1 MAANRV
7 FTGFN
12 FEAIRLAVNRD
23 LDLFLQ
29 SVERRAFIKARL
41 ATGNEQ
47 EALDIV
53 QDAMFKL
60 ARAYGKKGKEEWGP
74 LFHRILQ
81 SRITDWY
88 RRQGVKNRLFAWFG
102 KSSQDGHTGSAPDLF
117 DPVDTAQAEPWEHMN
132 GAQVSRVLQSAIG
145 NLPLRQQQA
154 FMLRQWDGLSVEETA
169 RTMGCSQGSVKTH
182 CARALA
188 SLKEALLKI
197 GIDTQSID

>member
-1 MAANRV
+1 MAV
-7 FTGFN
+7 Y
-12 FEAIRLAVNRD
+12 RD
-23 LDLFLQ
+23 LDRFLE

-53 QDAMFKL
+53 QDAMYKL
-60 ARAYGKKGKEEWGP
+60 VKTYGNRTGEEWGP

-88 RRQGVKNRLFAWFG
+88 RRQGVKNRVFAWFS
-102 KSSQDGHTGSAPDLF
+102 KSSHDNHTGSAPGPS
-117 DPVDTAQAEPWEHMN
+117 DPADSIDTSQAEPWEHMN
-132 GAQVSRVLQSAIG
+132 SAQVSQALQLAIG
-145 NLPLRQQQA
+145 DLPLRQQQA

-188 SLKEALLKI
+188 SLKETLHKL
-197 GIDTQSID
+197 GIETYSID

>member
-1 MAANRV
+1 
-7 FTGFN
+7 
-12 FEAIRLAVNRD
+12 LAVNRE
-23 LDLFLQ
+23 LDRFLE
-29 SVERRAFIKARL
+29 SVERRAFVKARL

-60 ARAYGKKGKEEWGP
+60 VKSYGNKAAEEWPP

-88 RRQGVKNRLFAWFG
+88 RRQGTKNRLFAWLS
-102 KSSQDGHTGSAPDLF
+102 KSPQDGHGEYVSDPPDPI
-117 DPVDTAQAEPWEHMN
+117 DSIDGGQAEPWEHLS
-132 GAQVSRVLQSAIG
+132 GVQIGEALQSAIG
-145 NLPLRQQQA
+145 DLPLRQQQA
-154 FMLRQWDGLSVEETA
+154 FMLRQWDGLSVKDTA

-188 SLKEALLKI
+188 NLKHALQQL
-197 GIDTQSID
+197 GIETHLIDGRRD

>member
-1 MAANRV
+1 
-7 FTGFN
+7 
-12 FEAIRLAVNRD
+12 LAVNRD
-23 LDLFLQ
+23 LDQFLE

-60 ARAYGKKGKEEWGP
+60 VKSYGDRSAEDWGP
-74 LFHRILQ
+74 LFQRILQ

-102 KSSQDGHTGSAPDLF
+102 RTPEHTGSDTVS
-117 DPVDTAQAEPWEHMN
+117 DPPNPLDGIDNSQAEPWEHLN
-132 GAQVSRVLQSAIG
+132 GVQLGDALQSAIG
-145 NLPLRQQQA
+145 ALPLRQQQA
-154 FMLRQWDGLSVEETA
+154 FLLRQWDGLSVKETA

-182 CARALA
+182 CSRALA
-188 SLKEALLKI
+188 SLKETLQNL
-197 GIDTQSID
+197 GIDIQSID

>member
-1 MAANRV
+1 LAANH
-7 FTGFN
+7 
-12 FEAIRLAVNRD
+12 D
-23 LDLFLQ
+23 LDRFLE

-60 ARAYGKKGKEEWGP
+60 VRSYGNRAAGEWGP

-88 RRQGVKNRLFAWFG
+88 RRQGVKNRVFAWFG
-102 KSSQDGHTGSAPDLF
+102 RSANERNYDNTNDPPYPVETIDTGQP
-117 DPVDTAQAEPWEHMN
+117 EPWEHLN
-132 GAQVSRVLQSAIG
+132 GIQIGDALQSAIG
-145 NLPLRQQQA
+145 DLPLRQQQA

-182 CARALA
+182 YSRALA
-188 SLKEALLKI
+188 NLKLVLQQL
-197 GIDTQSID
+197 GIDTDPPGGRQD

>member
-1 MAANRV
+1 M
-7 FTGFN
+7 
-12 FEAIRLAVNRD
+12 AVNRD
-23 LDLFLQ
+23 LDRFLEF
-29 SVERRAFIKARL
+29 VERRAFIKARL

-60 ARAYGKKGKEEWGP
+60 VKTYGNRTDEEWGP

-88 RRQGVKNRLFAWFG
+88 RRQAVKNRLFAWFG
-102 KSSQDGHTGSAPDLF
+102 KPSQDGRTDSAPDPT
-117 DPVDTAQAEPWEHMN
+117 DPVDPTQVEPWEHMN
-132 GAQVSRVLQSAIG
+132 GAQISRALQSAIG
-145 NLPLRQQQA
+145 DLPLRQQQA

-188 SLKEALLKI
+188 SLKEALHKL
-197 GIDTQSID
+197 GIEPHSID

>member
-1 MAANRV
+1 
-7 FTGFN
+7 
-12 FEAIRLAVNRD
+12 LAVNRD
-23 LDLFLQ
+23 LDRFLE

-60 ARAYGKKGKEEWGP
+60 VKTYGSRTEEEWGP
-74 LFHRILQ
+74 LFQRILQ

-102 KSSQDGHTGSAPDLF
+102 KSSQDEQGGTAPDPSHPA
-117 DPVDTAQAEPWEHMN
+117 DTVDTTQTEPWEQVN
-132 GAQVSRVLQSAIG
+132 GAQVSRALQSAIG
-145 NLPLRQQQA
+145 DLPLRQQQA

-182 CARALA
+182 CARALVR
-188 SLKEALLKI
+188 LKEALQKL
-197 GIDTQSID
+197 GIDRQSID